1 MDNWMPEIGGDHGID
16 NSVDNYIEGR
26 RSLWGGGH
34 VADLVTGETLLVLGA
49 YSMWMLRTNI

>member
-26 RSLWGGGH
+26 RSLWGWRSCSG
-34 VADLVTGETLLVLGA
+34 LS
-49 YSMWMLRTNI
+49 YR